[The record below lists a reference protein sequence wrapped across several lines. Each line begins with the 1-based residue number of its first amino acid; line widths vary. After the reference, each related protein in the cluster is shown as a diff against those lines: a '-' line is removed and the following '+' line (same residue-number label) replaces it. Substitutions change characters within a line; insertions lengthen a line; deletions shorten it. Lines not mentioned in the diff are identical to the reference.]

1 MLPVLGRVGERGGGD
16 DGQTEGLGGEVLG
29 AVREAEARV
38 YSCVRE
44 GCCQW
49 EGKRQE

>member
-1 MLPVLGRVGERGGGD
+1 MTGRQRAV
-16 DGQTEGLGGEVLG
+16 GGEVLG

-49 EGKRQE
+49 EKKRQQ